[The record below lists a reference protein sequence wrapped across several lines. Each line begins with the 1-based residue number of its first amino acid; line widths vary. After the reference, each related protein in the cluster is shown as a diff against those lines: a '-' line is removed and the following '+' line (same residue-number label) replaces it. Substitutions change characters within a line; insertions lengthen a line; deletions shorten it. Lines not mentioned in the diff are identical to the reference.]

1 MNRVRLL
8 AAACIVVAGCHSHGP
23 SGPGDDDDDGPS
35 MSAVRARITS
45 QVREN
50 ALETRLAEGSRE
62 CRAIRWSDGHPIC
75 ARDDADMRTV
85 TLRAGETAYYCPED
99 GFYWYLKDGVWL
111 GPFQSGLRR
120 Q

>member
-1 MNRVRLL
+1 MNNVRLL
-8 AAACIVVAGCHSHGP
+8 VAASIVVAGCHSHG
-23 SGPGDDDDDGPS
+23 SAGHGDDDEDGPS

-50 ALETRLAEGSRE
+50 ALENRLADGSRE
-62 CRAIRWSDGHPIC
+62 CRAIRWSDGRPIC

-99 GFYWYLKDGVWL
+99 GFYWYLKDGAWL
-111 GPFQSGLRR
+111 GPFQSGLRK